1 MHKIFAIIKKNLNLL
16 IRSKTSA
23 LIIIFGPLLMIL
35 LIGAAFNT
43 SNLYD
48 IKVASYSE
56 SYSELSSSI
65 VDLLTQSQFQT
76 TKTKTESEC
85 VNGVKKA
92 LYHVCM
98 VIPKDLTVK
107 SEDANIVFYVD
118 SSRVNIVWIIL
129 STVSS
134 KIESKSSELSLQMT
148 QSLLNA
154 IAKIQVEI
162 TDKKPA
168 ADALTSGIQDTSSK
182 ISQISSSLAALDLD
196 FNITEFN
203 ISQIKTEA
211 DSVARSQNTSAATLN
226 SLLDGLS
233 SKLSKFGSKL
243 TSAAKTRESSTKT
256 LEEAKTTLSS
266 NTEKANSIK
275 SALSNM
281 ESAISSI
288 EIKEAKRI
296 VSPITTSLKTVTIER
311 THLSF
316 MFPTLL
322 VLVIMFISIL
332 LASTTVIKEKTA
344 KAYFRN
350 YISPTSN
357 WTFIFA
363 HYITNLLIIISQ
375 LLVIFIVS
383 SFFFKKEIL
392 SNLPNVLLA
401 LFVIAS
407 AFILL
412 GMFIG
417 YLFRTEETSNLAAI
431 SVASILIFFSNAI
444 LPIESM
450 PVVIARIAHFNPFVI
465 SEAVIKQLFIF
476 NSSLEPLITSIG
488 LLLSYSVLFVALIWA
503 STKLTKE
510 TEKIMRKRFDK

>member
-1 MHKIFAIIKKNLNLL
+1 MHKVFAIIKKNLSLL

-23 LIIIFGPLLMIL
+23 LIVILGPLLMIL

-56 SYSELSSSI
+56 SYSELSNSI

-76 TKTKTESEC
+76 TKTITETEC
-85 VNGVKKA
+85 VEGVKKA

-98 VIPKDLTVK
+98 VIPKDLSLK
-107 SEDANIVFYVD
+107 SENANIVFYVD

-134 KIESKSSELSLQMT
+134 KIEAKSSELSLQMT
-148 QSLLNA
+148 QA
-154 IAKIQVEI
+154 ILTAMSKIQIEV
-162 TDKKPA
+162 TDKKTA
-168 ADALTSGIQDTSSK
+168 ADTLTSGIQDVSSK
-182 ISQISSSLAALDLD
+182 VSQISLSLSALNLDYNLTD
-196 FNITEFN
+196 FNISE
-203 ISQIKTEA
+203 IKEEA
-211 DSVARSQNTSAATLN
+211 NSVAASQNTSAATLN
-226 SLLDGLS
+226 SLLDDLS
-233 SKLSKFGSKL
+233 TKLSAFGAKLAAASKF
-243 TSAAKTRESSTKT
+243 RESSAKT
-256 LEEAKTTLSS
+256 LDEAKTSLSS

-275 SALSNM
+275 SALSSI
-281 ESAISSI
+281 ESSINSI
-288 EIKEAKRI
+288 EIKEAKKI
-296 VSPITTSLKTVTIER
+296 VSPITTSLKTVTTEK

-322 VLVIMFISIL
+322 VLVIMFVSIL
-332 LASTTVIKEKTA
+332 LSSTTVIKEKTG

-357 WTFIFA
+357 WTFILA
-363 HYITNLLIIISQ
+363 HYLTNLFIIMLQ
-375 LLVIFIVS
+375 LLVIFIVA

-392 SNLPNVLLA
+392 SNLPSVLLA
-401 LFVIAS
+401 LFIVSS

-412 GMFIG
+412 GMLIG
-417 YLFRTEETSNLAAI
+417 YLFRTEETSNLASI
-431 SVASILIFFSNAI
+431 SVASVLIFFSNAI
-444 LPIESM
+444 LPMESM
-450 PVVIARIAHFNPFVI
+450 PVMIAKIAHFNPFVI

-476 NSSLEPLITSIG
+476 GSSLKPLITSIG

-503 STKLTKE
+503 STKVRKE
-510 TEKIMRKRFDK
+510 ADRMMRKRFDK